1 MAKKPQSL
9 STSEFSKKTGIPV
22 STVSKLI
29 RDGKIKAKK
38 ASGKWMVAES
48 QLKAKAVQELLKGGK
63 PAPAAGKA
71 AKSKKT
77 AAKAKKASPVKKAPA
92 PAKKAEPKKAPK
104 PSGKSLSIAEFS
116 ELTYLTEFGVENF
129 LQMGRLTGSRGE
141 DGNWRIDAANLKA
154 PGIKQL
160 VR

>member
-1 MAKKPQSL
+1 MAKKSQSF
-9 STSEFSKKTGIPV
+9 STSEFSKKTGISV
-22 STVSKLI
+22 SIISKLI
-29 RDGKIKAKK
+29 RDGKIKGKK
-38 ASGKWMVAES
+38 ESGKWMIAES
-48 QLKAKAVQELLKGGK
+48 QLKAKAVQELLKAGK

-71 AKSKKT
+71 ARSKKT
-77 AAKAKKASPVKKAPA
+77 AAKAKKAPT

-116 ELTYLTEFGVENF
+116 KLTYLTEFGVENF

-141 DGNWRIDAANLKA
+141 DGNWRIDAANLEA